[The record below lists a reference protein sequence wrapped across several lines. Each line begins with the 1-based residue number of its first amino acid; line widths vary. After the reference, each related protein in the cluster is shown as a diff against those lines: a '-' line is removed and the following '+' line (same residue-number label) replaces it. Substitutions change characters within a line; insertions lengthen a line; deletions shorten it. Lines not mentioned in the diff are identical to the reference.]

1 MEVGKGIC
9 RDNGGNFGEWRF
21 GIDTVAGPNTPD
33 INENWTYRCPL
44 QCPDESTYPSIIDP
58 ATKSYPL
65 IGPYIYAT
73 GVGPTRAGETCK
85 VDGEASPAD
94 CRYAGTTHVCIG
106 ENTEDDPNKFT
117 NERPYMFFYDEKR
130 HEFLYQLVCDGAGEL
145 GKLPQI
151 KMVNNEDLATKTYVN
166 YPVDIAKFK
175 KGATADPSDVNE
187 LWDIFVDWNGYVDPV
202 TRRIGKL
209 AAFTKFQNNFCTEY
223 VEATST
229 ACWEKCANCANLQTS
244 DSDDLKFDC

>member
-1 MEVGKGIC
+1 MALLIC
-9 RDNGGNFGEWRF
+9 N
-21 GIDTVAGPNTPD
+21 
-33 INENWTYRCPL
+33 
-44 QCPDESTYPSIIDP
+44 
-58 ATKSYPL
+58 
-65 IGPYIYAT
+65 
-73 GVGPTRAGETCK
+73 

-94 CRYAGTTHVCIG
+94 CRYAGTTHICIG
-106 ENTEDDPNKFT
+106 ENTENDPNKFT

-145 GKLPQI
+145 GKLPQL
-151 KMVNNEDLATKTYVN
+151 KMINNEDLVTKTYVN

-187 LWDIFVDWNGYVDPV
+187 LWDVFVDWNGYVDPV

-209 AAFTKFQNNFCTEY
+209 AAFIKFQNNFCTEY

-229 ACWEKCANCANLQTS
+229 ACWEKGANCANVQTS
-244 DSDDLKFDC
+244 DSNDLRADC